1 MEFGVGSILDGKVTG
16 ITKFGAFVALPEGR
30 SGLVHISEIAY
41 SYVNE
46 VSDYLKEGQ
55 EVKVKVIG
63 IDQAN
68 RINLSIKKVNDPP
81 QRAAGGAQGGRPPRQ
96 GGPRSNAPRSG
107 GYVPRPAA
115 PKEPTDFEDRLRQFM
130 QASDSKLSELRYLE
144 KKGGTAVAAAAGNLT
159 SNRADQSPHGFL
171 FPQKKSASRRRRPVC
186 GGEMCRL
193 VSCNQKVP

>member
-41 SYVNE
+41 TYVNE

-68 RINLSIKKVNDPP
+68 RINLSIKKVSEPP
-81 QRAAGGAQGGRPPRQ
+81 PRPAGGQGGRVRTGGAPRA
-96 GGPRSNAPRSG
+96 GGAPRSG
-107 GYVPRPAA
+107 GFAPRPA

-144 KKGGTAVAAAAGNLT
+144 KKGG
-159 SNRADQSPHGFL
+159 NRRGGG
-171 FPQKKSASRRRRPVC
+171 RR
-186 GGEMCRL
+186 
-193 VSCNQKVP
+193 

>member
-1 MEFGVGSILDGKVTG
+1 MFVRDTAEGEIYKEDISVSMEFGVGSILDGKVTG
-16 ITKFGAFVALPEGR
+16 ITKFGAFVSLPEGR

-41 SYVNE
+41 TYVNE

-81 QRAAGGAQGGRPPRQ
+81 PRQAGGQGGRPHTGGAPRA
-96 GGPRSNAPRSG
+96 GGAPRSG
-107 GYVPRPAA
+107 GFAPRPA

-130 QASDSKLSELRYLE
+130 QASDSKLSERRYLE
-144 KKGGTAVAAAAGNLT
+144 KKGG
-159 SNRADQSPHGFL
+159 NRRGGG
-171 FPQKKSASRRRRPVC
+171 RR
-186 GGEMCRL
+186 
-193 VSCNQKVP
+193 

>member
-81 QRAAGGAQGGRPPRQ
+81 QRAAGGAQGGRTPRQ

-144 KKGGTAVAAAAGNLT
+144 KKGG
-159 SNRADQSPHGFL
+159 NRRGGG
-171 FPQKKSASRRRRPVC
+171 RR
-186 GGEMCRL
+186 
-193 VSCNQKVP
+193 